1 MTFPTIVLIVTGTTT
16 GLIAGLFYAYSCS
29 INLGLGRLPDEA
41 YLTAMQSINK
51 AILNPVFFI
60 SFTGTLILL
69 PVCTYLHYRQPGS
82 PKFIL
87 LLIATTLYLAGV
99 FGVTIFGNV
108 PLNENLAR
116 FDFSVASIEEISR
129 ERINFEKPW
138 NRLHQ
143 IRTFASVIT
152 LVIVI
157 IACVSESTSIKQ
169 DVLN

>member
-29 INLGLGRLPDEA
+29 INPGLGRLPDEA

-60 SFTGTLILL
+60 SFMGTLILL
-69 PVCTYLHYRQPGS
+69 PLCTYLHYRQPVS

-87 LLIATTLYLAGV
+87 LLIATALYLVGV

-108 PLNENLAR
+108 PLN
-116 FDFSVASIEEISR
+116 
-129 ERINFEKPW
+129 
-138 NRLHQ
+138 
-143 IRTFASVIT
+143 
-152 LVIVI
+152 
-157 IACVSESTSIKQ
+157 
-169 DVLN
+169 